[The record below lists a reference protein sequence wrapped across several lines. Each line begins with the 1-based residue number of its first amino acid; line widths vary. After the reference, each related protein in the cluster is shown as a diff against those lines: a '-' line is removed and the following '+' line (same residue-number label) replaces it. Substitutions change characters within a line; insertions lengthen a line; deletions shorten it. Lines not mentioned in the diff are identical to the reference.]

1 MTARAGNH
9 PDDRASAPAR
19 GAGADG
25 EWALVV
31 TSKRMKAWGWG
42 LAAAAIVIHLF
53 MGAVVGVGDTGAAVT
68 PIDVVAYPL
77 IGVIV
82 AACALLLT
90 RPRVRV
96 NEKGVEVRNF
106 LGPRFYVWA
115 DIYGLSFPEDAV
127 CARLELP
134 DFEFVPMWAM
144 PASDGE
150 RTVDAV
156 TRFRELEDRW
166 MPED

>member
-1 MTARAGNH
+1 MTARDARTSGE
-9 PDDRASAPAR
+9 RAADPA
-19 GAGADG
+19 AAADG
-25 EWALVV
+25 GWVYEV
-31 TSKRMKAWGWG
+31 TSKRMKTWGWG

-68 PIDVVAYPL
+68 PIDVAAYPL

-82 AACALLLT
+82 AACALTLT

-96 NEKGVEVRNF
+96 NDRGVEVRNF
-106 LGPRFYVWA
+106 GGPRFYVWA
-115 DIYGLSFPEDAV
+115 DVYGLSFPEDAR

-156 TRFRELEDRW
+156 RRFRELEDRW